1 MSEKKLIIAIDGPA
15 GSGKSTAAR
24 LLAKRLGYK
33 YIDTGAMYRA
43 VACKLQ
49 EKNVNINDSEK
60 VAKICRSAQIE
71 LHQRPDGMRVIL
83 DGHDVTDSIR
93 EHAISALASTISAQP
108 LVRQCLVEL
117 QQKMGRSGGAVLE
130 GRDIGTVVFPDA
142 HVKFFLDASAQER
155 ARRRHRELA
164 DRGELVEYEQVLED
178 VLNRDRNDSRRTVA
192 PLRRADDAI
201 LVDTTRIDQDAVVDL
216 MVDTIKSLIHK
227 RERGRR

>member
-1 MSEKKLIIAIDGPA
+1 MSEKKLIVAIDGPA

-43 VACKLQ
+43 VACKVQ
-49 EKNVNINDSEK
+49 GKNVNITDSEK

-71 LHQRPDGMRVIL
+71 LHQSPDGMRVFL

-93 EHAISALASTISAQP
+93 DHAISALASTISAQP

-142 HVKFFLDASAQER
+142 DVKFFLDASAEER
-155 ARRRHRELA
+155 ARRRHLELA
-164 DRGELVEYEQVLED
+164 SRGELVEYEQVLED
-178 VLNRDRNDSRRTVA
+178 VIRRDRNDSQRAVA
-192 PLRRADDAI
+192 PLRRAHDAI
-201 LVDTTRIDQDAVVDL
+201 LVDTTQIDQEAVVDL
-216 MVDTIKSLIHK
+216 MVDTI
-227 RERGRR
+227 RGRR